1 MNRNI
6 KMKNLL
12 KAIGANAEVD
22 GVQKV
27 KFKKWKIRID
37 HKGGH

>member
-1 MNRNI
+1 MNCNI

-27 KFKKWKIRID
+27 KFKK
-37 HKGGH
+37 

>member
-1 MNRNI
+1 MNCNI

-22 GVQKV
+22 GDGVQKV
-27 KFKKWKIRID
+27 KFKK
-37 HKGGH
+37 